1 MGNILFCDGHINHLP
16 LNVCVKGTR
25 FRSLQSFDNRFF
37 QQTYLL
43 SLLLPPPLRDT
54 INTERR

>member
-1 MGNILFCDGHINHLP
+1 MRQGDMGDILFCDGHINHLP

-43 SLLLPPPLRDT
+43 AVVTTSPA
-54 INTERR
+54 